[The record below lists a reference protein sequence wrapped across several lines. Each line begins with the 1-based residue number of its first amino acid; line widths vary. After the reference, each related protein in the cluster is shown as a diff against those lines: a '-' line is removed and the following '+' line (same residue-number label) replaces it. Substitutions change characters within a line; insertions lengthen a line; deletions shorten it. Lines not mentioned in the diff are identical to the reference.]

1 MSHLLDFADA
11 CDPEIVE
18 GIARV
23 YATAYTDNPYTGI
36 TYEFTKRYDEYRVTR
51 AASGTPSKILGRF
64 VHFRYA
70 FKYWMQLITTP

>member
-18 GIARV
+18 GIARN
-23 YATAYTDNPYTGI
+23 YATAYTENPYTGV
-36 TYEFTKRYDEYRVTR
+36 TYEFTKRYDEYRVAR
-51 AASGTPSKILGRF
+51 DSPYKLLGRF

-70 FKYWMQLITTP
+70 YKYWMQLITTP